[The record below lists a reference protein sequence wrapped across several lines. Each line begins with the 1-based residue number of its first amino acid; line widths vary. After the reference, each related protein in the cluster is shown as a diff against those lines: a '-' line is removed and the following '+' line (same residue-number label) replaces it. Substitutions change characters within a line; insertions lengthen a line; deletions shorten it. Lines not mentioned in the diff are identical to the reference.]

1 MYMTFKNAYK
11 QKNFVRSRSENKFY
25 PEKYSI
31 NNDVKNFSIYIITL
45 PKRMNYVKNMIKK
58 YKLQDICNVKIIEA
72 VLKKDINLR
81 DNFTKKIVSIDK
93 LNSRLKKSV
102 NQSILGQL
110 GCYMSHLKVFD
121 IFLSKDR
128 NDNLLVLEDDFI
140 FEKGINVSSFKR
152 VINKL
157 INENLKYDIIN
168 IGPCWRNCKKDN
180 IQNINNY
187 LTKDFGKCT
196 HSLLT
201 NKRGINNILKYMYP
215 IDMALDDKY
224 DYLTSNRFI
233 IGYSLINRLFDQNSK
248 LESNIQ
254 SRTLTPKCV

>member
-1 MYMTFKNAYK
+1 MTFKSAYS
-11 QKNFVRSRSENKFY
+11 SRVEMY
-25 PEKYSI
+25 I
-31 NNDVKNFSIYIITL
+31 NPIILDRKERIDNFSIYIITL

-58 YKLQDICNVKIIEA
+58 YKLQEICNVKIVDA
-72 VLKKDINLR
+72 VLKKDINLN
-81 DNFTKKIVSIDK
+81 DSFTKKIVSIDK
-93 LNSRLKKSV
+93 LNNRLKKSV

-121 IFLSKDR
+121 IFMNKDR

-140 FEKGINVSSFKR
+140 FEKGVDVYSFKR
-152 VINKL
+152 IINKL